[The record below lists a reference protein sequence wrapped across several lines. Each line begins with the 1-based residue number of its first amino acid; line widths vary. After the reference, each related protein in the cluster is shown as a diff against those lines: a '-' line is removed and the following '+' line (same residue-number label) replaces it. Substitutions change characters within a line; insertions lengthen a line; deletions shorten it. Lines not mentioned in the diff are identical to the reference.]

1 MLGNSIMNNT
11 SKYVG
16 IAICLTM
23 IAISSYQVLRSDSR
37 MPISAS
43 DELRQKTV
51 VRQADITQT
60 PLEKEIDPQS
70 SFHLENHHRDFS
82 GFTASDIADLK
93 KWDEDAGY
101 ISKEDAAI
109 YEGYEMQT
117 LESMT
122 QAGDGRAATTLA
134 NKYVDAGDFQKAKS
148 YYWEAAALGVTASLG
163 NLALLSEPASYAGLS
178 LDERKDKIKEVM
190 ALLKLAEM
198 RGDMRTANIVGK
210 GVIQT
215 YQTNFGKLE
224 FNESETKQIES
235 RAQQL
240 YSTLENR
247 RREFGLGDFNNSIP
261 DIIQK
266 RYSSE

>member
-1 MLGNSIMNNT
+1 MLGNSTMNNT

-37 MPISAS
+37 VPISAS
-43 DELRQKTV
+43 DALRQKTL
-51 VRQADITQT
+51 VREPDTTQT
-60 PLEKEIDPQS
+60 PVEQEVES
-70 SFHLENHHRDFS
+70 RSYSHAENYQRDAS
-82 GFTASDIADLK
+82 GFTASDIADMK
-93 KWDEDAGY
+93 KWDEDIGY
-101 ISKEDAAI
+101 IPKEDTAI
-109 YEGYEMQT
+109 YEGYDMQT

-134 NKYVDAGDFQKAKS
+134 NKYVDAGNFQKAKS

-163 NLALLSEPASYAGLS
+163 NLALLSEPASYAGIS

-190 ALLKLAEM
+190 ALLKLAEL

-215 YQTNFGKLE
+215 YQANFGKLE
-224 FNESETKQIES
+224 FNESETKQIEA

-247 RREFGLGDFNNSIP
+247 RREFGLGDFNNSTP
-261 DIIQK
+261 DIIKK
-266 RYSSE
+266 RYSDE

>member
-1 MLGNSIMNNT
+1 MNNT
-11 SKYVG
+11 SKYVA
-16 IAICLTM
+16 IATCLIM
-23 IAISSYQVLRSDSR
+23 IAISSYQVMRSDNR
-37 MPISAS
+37 LPISAS
-43 DELRQKTV
+43 DELRQKTLV
-51 VRQADITQT
+51 KQADIHKA
-60 PLEKEIDPQS
+60 PLEKEIDTQS
-70 SFHLENHHRDFS
+70 SSHLENHFRDTS
-82 GFTASDIADLK
+82 GYTASDIADMK
-93 KWDEDAGY
+93 RWDEDIGY

-109 YEGYEMQT
+109 YEGYDIQT

-134 NKYVDAGDFQKAKS
+134 NKYVDAGNFSKAKS

-178 LDERKDKIKEVM
+178 LDERKDKIKEVL
-190 ALLKLAEM
+190 ALLKLAEL

-215 YQTNFGKLE
+215 YQANFGKLE
-224 FNESETKQIES
+224 FNESETKQIEA

-240 YSTLENR
+240 YSTLESR
-247 RREFGLGDFNNSIP
+247 RREFGLGDFNNSTP

-266 RYSSE
+266 RYSDE